1 MIFSWVGVFFALG
14 CRRFFD
20 KFERVITLMSLIKVY
35 LLLIIP
41 FLLFGF
47 ANFSNRYAY
56 TAWLF
61 LSILIA
67 YSVNGMVFWKK
78 RRVLFLSVIIL
89 IAPSIFLVMT
99 FNGMAR

>member
-1 MIFSWVGVFFALG
+1 MFQQNSEFCKRLN
-14 CRRFFD
+14 
-20 KFERVITLMSLIKVY
+20 S
-35 LLLIIP
+35 
-41 FLLFGF
+41 
-47 ANFSNRYAY
+47 YAY
-56 TAWLF
+56 TALHF